1 MNTKE
6 ARRIEVYVEAKL
18 GVKIPAETANE
29 ILEYTMRKLK
39 VIGQP
44 DGYFPVLYESEL
56 HDYFMRAKINLKGE
70 RDYVPTVPQLSL
82 QSKLPKR
89 AGSTGFRNMQMV

>member
-29 ILEYTMRKLK
+29 VLEYTMRKLR
-39 VIGQP
+39 VIGRP
-44 DGYFPVLYESEL
+44 ESYLPVLYENEL
-56 HDYFMRAKINLKGE
+56 RDYFMRTAINLKGE
-70 RDYVPTVPQLSL
+70 
-82 QSKLPKR
+82 KR
-89 AGSTGFRNMQMV
+89 SCARSAEAIPA